1 MRSKTV
7 IYIAL
12 VSDMLIAV
20 TKFIVATITRSS
32 AMASEG
38 VHSVID
44 CISQLLLLWGIRKSK
59 QKADEM
65 RPFGY
70 GRELYFWSFIVSLTM
85 FSMGGCISLYE
96 GIARFRKH
104 TALSH
109 LGWNYLVLAIG
120 AVFTIISGSA
130 SLKVFNKQRGDIS
143 FWKAIRQSKDP
154 AIFIVL
160 LGDMG
165 DLAGLFVAFIGIYI
179 AHLFNNPSYDAIASI
194 IIGALLISISLILV
208 RESRSLL
215 LGEAPSKKIL
225 RNILDIVE
233 ADVTVIKV
241 KDHFSTYLAPDDV
254 ILQLITVF
262 KDDLNTQQITE
273 AIERIIK
280 TIQEKYPRIKQIF
293 IEPHRK

>member
-7 IYIAL
+7 VYIAL
-12 VSDMLIAV
+12 VSDLLIAV
-20 TKFIVATITRSS
+20 TKFLVAAITRSS

-59 QKADEM
+59 QKADDK

-85 FSMGGCISLYE
+85 FSMGGCISFYE
-96 GIARFRKH
+96 GIGQFRKH

-120 AVFTIISGSA
+120 AVFTIISASA
-130 SLKVFNKQRGDIS
+130 SLKVFNKQRGDIT
-143 FWKAIRQSKDP
+143 FWKAILQSKDP

-160 LGDMG
+160 LGDLG
-165 DLAGLFVAFIGIYI
+165 DLAGLFVAFLGIFFT
-179 AHLFNNPSYDAIASI
+179 HLFKDPGYDAIASI
-194 IIGALLISISLILV
+194 IIGAILICISLLLV

-215 LGEAPSKKIL
+215 LGEAPNKRTL
-225 RNILDIVE
+225 RRIMDIVE
-233 ADVTVIKV
+233 TDETVIKV
-241 KDHFSTYLAPDDV
+241 KEHFSTYLAPDEV
-254 ILQLITVF
+254 ILQLVTVF

-280 TIQEKYPRIKQIF
+280 TVQLKYPKIKQIF